1 MHPAYQRLAQREEP
15 RHPARDIGVGLVL
28 LLAIVLGFLF
38 LPALPGE
45 EAASGGGVGSPPP
58 TQTRPAGPPTE
69 TADTANLSKEVASAH
84 P

>member
-1 MHPAYQRLAQREEP
+1 MHPAYQRLAQPEEP

-45 EAASGGGVGSPPP
+45 EEVPGGGVGSAPP
-58 TQTRPAGPPTE
+58 TLTHPAG
-69 TADTANLSKEVASAH
+69 TAGETANLSKDDASAH